1 MGNPPPR
8 FCFQS
13 CSRPRCSADASAVTR
28 PLAYDN
34 AGKPRE
40 KGIDTMLA
48 VDLALG
54 AARDQFSAAVV
65 FSGDADLLPGVEAA
79 ASLGVACDSAS
90 WIGGRRRLQQQPV
103 KYSYLL
109 SNEDYRMVRD
119 HTDYRRKLRPR

>member
-1 MGNPPPR
+1 MAR
-8 FCFQS
+8 WK
-13 CSRPRCSADASAVTR
+13 RDAAKLKAPLKIRTR

-34 AGKPRE
+34 DGKPHE

-90 WIGGRRRLQQQPV
+90 WVGGGRRLQQQPV
-103 KYSYLL
+103 EYSYLL
-109 SNEDYRMVRD
+109 SSEDYRMVRD